1 MLKLVDLMQQHDSDA
16 LIQEQQRRNK
26 LKREEMVLRYKSA
39 SPPYYQEGKEN
50 EKFNKEF
57 KILNLQFIM
66 LLSKKS
72 QLKVYESLEKLSRY
86 L

>member
-1 MLKLVDLMQQHDSDA
+1 
-16 LIQEQQRRNK
+16 
-26 LKREEMVLRYKSA
+26 MVLRYKSV
-39 SPPYYQEGKEN
+39 SPPYYQKGKEN

-66 LLSKKS
+66 LLSKKL
-72 QLKVYESLEKLSRY
+72 QLKVSESPEELNRY